1 MKRKLKW
8 YIFERVK
15 RLNFIR
21 TELNQ
26 LVSKSIV
33 KNTYNDRAQ
42 SITVTK
48 NSNFK
53 NDRNYSISYFR
64 LYCMLNLSPKLVNKK
79 FRLSRFSLNKI
90 AKTGGIP
97 GFTKRGW

>member
-79 FRLSRFSLNKI
+79 ISIIKVFFK
-90 AKTGGIP
+90 
-97 GFTKRGW
+97 